1 MSRRKMF
8 FRMVTASLIRRRS
21 RMIIALLAI
30 AIGAAILTGLMTIY
44 FDVPRQLGA
53 EFRNYGANMIV
64 TPTDENITNDE
75 MKQAT
80 DLIDSKSLVGAAPY
94 RYETVRIHEQPIMAA
109 GTDMEQAQK
118 TAPYWSVDGE
128 WPSASGDL
136 MVGKNVSEDL
146 NLKVGDSVE
155 VSFQPE
161 EDTASASAGST
172 SSSESA
178 GDAST
183 SAAAASTSS
192 SAAIVNASSGSTNAS
207 AASTS
212 ASAASTSSS
221 ANETTE
227 DNVIECTVTGI
238 LNTGGSEED
247 YVYMSMDDLDSL
259 TGTGNTINLV
269 ELSISANSDQLN
281 TIMNNINDQFPSMNA
296 QLVKRVTASETT
308 VLSKLQAL
316 ILLVTIVVLALTM
329 ISVATTMMAVVT
341 ERRKEIG
348 LRKAI
353 GATDREIISE
363 FMGEAVLL
371 GGFGGLLGGI
381 LGFLFAQVVSIS
393 IFSSSISFRP
403 LMLPIAIVVF
413 IAVTCVA
420 CLIPIRS
427 ATKID
432 PALVLKG
439 E

>member
-44 FDVPRQLGA
+44 FDIPRQLGA
-53 EFRNYGANMIV
+53 EFRNYGANMII

-75 MKQAT
+75 MQEAT
-80 DLIDSKSLVGAAPY
+80 GLIDADSLVGAAPY

-109 GTDMEQAQK
+109 GTDMDQAQK
-118 TAPYWSVDGE
+118 TAPYWSVDGD
-128 WPSASGDL
+128 WPSASGEL

-146 NLKVGDSVE
+146 GLKVGDSVE

-161 EDTASASAGST
+161 ESAGAASTGST

-178 GDAST
+178 AAVST
-183 SAAAASTSS
+183 SVSAVSESASAASTD
-192 SAAIVNASSGSTNAS
+192 AS

-212 ASAASTSSS
+212 ASAASTEAAAGSTSDSSD
-221 ANETTE
+221 ETTE
-227 DNVIECTVTGI
+227 DNVIEYTVTGI

-259 TGTGNTINLV
+259 TGVGNTINLV

-281 TIMNNINDQFPSMNA
+281 SYMNEINDQFPSMNA

-316 ILLVTIVVLALTM
+316 ILLVTVVVLALTM

-363 FMGEAVLL
+363 FMGEAMLL

-413 IAVTCVA
+413 IGVTCVA

-427 ATKID
+427 ATRID

>member
-64 TPTDENITNDE
+64 TPTDENITSDE
-75 MKQAT
+75 MKEAT

-161 EDTASASAGST
+161 EDTTAASAGST
-172 SSSESA
+172 SSSDST
-178 GDAST
+178 GTAST
-183 SAAAASTSS
+183 SAAAASTGS
-192 SAAIVNASSGSTNAS
+192 SAAVVSAAAASTDAS

-221 ANETTE
+221 SDETTE